1 MSLYEK
7 NLRRFLTWHTLL
19 RASDDIILVLA
30 GQRASCTTLLVDF
43 SLRALLTSN
52 GWTLVTINTPSL
64 SIFLQQQLTS
74 RTEATCRNVN
84 EGK

>member
-7 NLRRFLTWHTLL
+7 NLYGFLTWHTLL
-19 RASDDIILVLA
+19 RASDDIILVLT
-30 GQRASCTTLLVDF
+30 GQRASRTTLLVDL

-52 GWTLVTINTPSL
+52 GWTLVMINTPFL
-64 SIFLQQQLTS
+64 SIFLQQQLAS
-74 RTEATCRNVN
+74 RTEATYGNIN